1 MTFHT
6 VVHNCG
12 QLLDGRGRRNLARSH
27 EPPKPGPSD
36 ISGLVALS
44 RRPAVA
50 LSGRDRV
57 LVRVSLHQIV
67 PTRHCIPPGSRGG
80 RREAYIPTKHPPPC
94 EEARVP
100 GADEHPRRS
109 CGAQEPPGQGPR
121 PTLGLIHRIRDRATF
136 ERLARD
142 GTRIRRSA
150 LWCTWCPD
158 PDSTAM
164 SVAFAFGRAFG
175 PAVHRNRIRR
185 RLRAIMTELDDEQT
199 LPSGLLLIGGRP
211 QLLER
216 TFDEM
221 KSEMVALIAQ
231 LRSMHTPASHPPT
244 PAEPRP

>member
-80 RREAYIPTKHPPPC
+80 RREAYIPTQHPPPC
-94 EEARVP
+94 EEARVQ
-100 GADEHPRRS
+100 GADEHPCRS

-121 PTLGLIHRIRDRATF
+121 PTLGLIHRIRDRASF

-142 GTRIRRSA
+142 GRRIRRSA

-158 PDSTAM
+158 PDSTATC
-164 SVAFAFGRAFG
+164 VAFAFGRAFG
-175 PAVHRNRIRR
+175 PAVRRNRIRR
-185 RLRAIMTELDDEQT
+185 RLRSILTELDEQQT
-199 LPSGLLLIGGRP
+199 LPRGLMVIGGRP
-211 QLLER
+211 QLIEL
-216 TFDEM
+216 TFDQL
-221 KSEMVALIAQ
+221 KSEMTALVGR
-231 LRSMHTPASHPPT
+231 LGST
-244 PAEPRP
+244 EPRSTDSQVTVESEP